1 MLSLRF
7 LSPLRK
13 YNPKSLFKR
22 SMADHLDRTHENTR
36 NEVICLATVVGMR
49 DESRTV
55 KSLTLKVERGD
66 LTFKA
71 GQWVDMFIPGVS
83 TVGGFSMYSS
93 PCKLQTTRQMDLA
106 VKFSNHPP
114 AYWVHNQ
121 CKEGSQVHVRVGGDF
136 FYDPITSEGHDLL
149 LIAGGVGINPLLS
162 IFNHVADQCKGDNP
176 NSDHI
181 KKSRVMLLYSAKT
194 EEELIFKEH
203 IKQSTVDHENIMCG
217 FYSTRE
223 QAQDVKTHRIGPEDI
238 AECFDWLRKDQTVAY
253 LCGPSPMLTDMENIL
268 TAAGVQPDCVKYE
281 KWW

>member
-1 MLSLRF
+1 
-7 LSPLRK
+7 
-13 YNPKSLFKR
+13 
-22 SMADHLDRTHENTR
+22 
-36 NEVICLATVVGMR
+36 
-49 DESRTV
+49 
-55 KSLTLKVERGD
+55 
-66 LTFKA
+66 
-71 GQWVDMFIPGVS
+71 MFIPGVS

-121 CKEGSQVHVRVGGDF
+121 
-136 FYDPITSEGHDLL
+136 GHDLL